1 MKKLIIVV
9 LLLSGVAATAYTLYN
24 NKVELNETAEIAM
37 KTSDYISVTTE
48 KVQPRS
54 IVRNFTSNGVFEPF
68 QELQVMSEAS
78 GKVVQ
83 IFKKK
88 GDYVKKGEV
97 IIQIDDRLIR
107 SEYNITKLNRDQSER
122 DLKRYT
128 NLAQSE
134 AITRKQFED
143 IEMSFQITENQL
155 IALEKRLDDTNIKAP
170 IAGFINED
178 FYETGTLLNPGM
190 PVVNLINK
198 NPLKLRVQVSESEI
212 ARIKLG
218 EEVTLSANAIPNE
231 VFKGKVEFISEKADA
246 AFKYEVRILVNQ
258 GDVEKIKPGMYGTAS
273 FEFAQ
278 EENVLQLSRKSI
290 VGSLKEPGVYVIN
303 NDKAAYRKVQ
313 INPLKDGFVEVVE
326 GLNSGDE
333 VISSGLINIKEGT
346 KVKVQ

>member
-37 KTSDYISVTTE
+37 KTSDFISVTTE
-48 KVQPRS
+48 EVQPRS

-68 QELQVMSEAS
+68 QELQIMSEAS
-78 GKVVQ
+78 GKVTQ

-107 SEYNITKLNRDQSER
+107 SEYNITKLNKDQSEK
-122 DLKRYT
+122 DLKRYI

-134 AITRKQFED
+134 AITKKQFED

-155 IALEKRLDDTNIKAP
+155 LALEKRLDDTKIKAP
-170 IAGFINED
+170 ISGFINED
-178 FYETGTLLNPGM
+178 FYEIGTFLSPGM

-198 NPLKLRVQVSESEI
+198 NPLKLRVNVSESEI

-218 EEVTLSANAIPNE
+218 EEVNISANAIPNE
-231 VFKGKVEFISEKADA
+231 KFKGKIEFISEKADA
-246 AFKYEVRILVNQ
+246 SFKYEVRILLNQ
-258 GDVEKIKPGMYGTAS
+258 GDTGKIRPGMYGTAS

-278 EENVLQLSRKSI
+278 KENVLQLSRKSI
-290 VGSLKEPGVYVIN
+290 VGSLKEPGVFVIN
-303 NDKAAYRKVQ
+303 NDVATYRKVQ
-313 INPLKDGFVEVVE
+313 INPLKDGYVEIVE
-326 GLNSGDE
+326 GLASGDE